1 MLHIV
6 VPACAAITSLAPRLA
21 GATVPSSAFALPV
34 RRLGSVWRPHLEQQL
49 QSGSSGGR
57 LAASARSAR
66 EFLFSAGR
74 RRRQCVGSAAR
85 ASGAG
90 LLRMSSDVASLPID
104 PTAGSLESKV
114 PAELDR
120 SKLRDVSTVPEGMS
134 PAVLVACGSYSPPTV
149 LHTRIFE
156 TARDFFVETKDS
168 LKIDVIGGYICP
180 VHEAYGKKG
189 LAPMHDRIEMV
200 KRSLESSD
208 WVSCDEWE
216 TKQKEWTR
224 TRLSLDR
231 MHIEVNKGNTS
242 GKDIRVMLLCGAD
255 ILDSMVT
262 PGVWTES
269 DLHVLLSRGTFSL
282 SLLRGA
288 LHACSSW
295 TVIWTAASR
304 RDAKNRDELA
314 SRAGIVCIKRA
325 GSDPEK
331 LINSHDILYKYRQ
344 NIYLIREWVV
354 SLPCGG

>member
-1 MLHIV
+1 
-6 VPACAAITSLAPRLA
+6 
-21 GATVPSSAFALPV
+21 
-34 RRLGSVWRPHLEQQL
+34 
-49 QSGSSGGR
+49 
-57 LAASARSAR
+57 
-66 EFLFSAGR
+66 
-74 RRRQCVGSAAR
+74 
-85 ASGAG
+85 
-90 LLRMSSDVASLPID
+90 MSSDVASLPID

-269 DLHVLLSRGTFSL
+269 DLHVLLSRG
-282 SLLRGA
+282 
-288 LHACSSW
+288 
-295 TVIWTAASR
+295 
-304 RDAKNRDELA
+304 
-314 SRAGIVCIKRA
+314 IVCIKRA

-344 NIYLIREWVV
+344 NIYLIREWVENNV
-354 SLPCGG
+354 SSTSVRRAVKRGMSIKYFVADGVDEYIKKRKLYAE